1 MKRMLVGAVLCVAA
15 TVLAAQSSAPAS
27 IVIVN
32 GKVWTGDK
40 AKPWAEAV
48 AITGETIT
56 AVGSN
61 AEIRARAEEKKT
73 RVIDAAGRVVVPGIN
88 DAHMHPSSGMPRFE
102 LSLDENAKWSD
113 VALALSSGLDETA
126 KDVWITGSL
135 GPGLAGDPS
144 ITRQKLDE
152 AAPGRKIVLTSF
164 TGHGAVLSTAAM
176 QALGLARDAKDFD
189 GGWYGRDANGD
200 LNGRVFEYA
209 QYAVDRKL
217 ADMASAE
224 ELAGAI
230 TNLNDEAVRHGI
242 TSVQAMTI
250 SSEATYEKA
259 LRDAK
264 IPLRVR
270 LMSLPIDLKGKPWL
284 QKNGAIKFIL
294 DGTPIERGAALR
306 TAKWEGGSQGRE
318 NFASLEPLVAMAV
331 DNNQQLLLHASGD
344 KTVASALNAI
354 AKTKLNRPRIEHGD
368 GMQPDLFPLA
378 KQTGA
383 VVVVNPSHF
392 PFRGAYPK
400 EGLYMPAQSLVK
412 NGIPLAIGSDGPLNP
427 WLNLMFATARDD
439 QPAEALSREEAL
451 RAYTYGSAYAE
462 MTETTKGKIAPGFLA
477 DIAILSQD
485 IFKVPVNALPETRSQ
500 LTIIGG
506 KVVFE
511 E

>member
-1 MKRMLVGAVLCVAA
+1 MKRMLVGAVLCLAA
-15 TVLAAQSSAPAS
+15 TVLAAQPSAPAS

-48 AITGETIT
+48 AITGESIT
-56 AVGSN
+56 AVGTN

-88 DAHMHPSSGMPRFE
+88 DAHLHPASGMPAFS

-113 VALALSSGLDETA
+113 VVAALSSGLDETPA
-126 KDVWITGSL
+126 DLWITGSL
-135 GPGLAGDPS
+135 GPGLAADPS
-144 ITRQKLDE
+144 ITKQKLDA
-152 AAPGRKIVLTSF
+152 AAPGRKIILTSF
-164 TGHGAVLSTAAM
+164 TGHGAILSSAAL
-176 QALGLARDAKDFD
+176 QALGVARDAKDFD

-200 LNGRVFEYA
+200 INGRIFEYA
-209 QYAVDRKL
+209 QYAVDRKF
-217 ADMASAE
+217 ADLASAD
-224 ELAGAI
+224 ELAGAV
-230 TNLNDEAVRHGI
+230 TNLNDEAVRYGI
-242 TSVQAMTI
+242 TSVQAMTVT
-250 SSEATYEKA
+250 SEAAYEKA
-259 LRDAK
+259 LRDAN

-270 LMSLPIDLKGKPWL
+270 LISFPVDPKRKPWL
-284 QKNGAIKFIL
+284 QKNGALKWIL
-294 DGTPIERGAALR
+294 DGTPIESGAALR
-306 TAKWEGGSQGRE
+306 TAKFEGGGQGRE
-318 NFASLEPLVAMAV
+318 NFADLAPLVAMAV

-368 GMQPDLFPLA
+368 GMQADLFPLA

-383 VVVVNPSHF
+383 IVVVNPSHF
-392 PFRGAYPK
+392 PFRGTYPK
-400 EGLYMPAQSLVK
+400 EGVYMPAQSLVK

-427 WLNLMFATARDD
+427 WLNLMFATDRGD

-451 RAYTYGSAYAE
+451 RAYTAGSAYAE

-477 DIAILSQD
+477 DLAILSQD
-485 IFKVPVNALPETRSQ
+485 IFKVPVGALPETRSV
-500 LTIIGG
+500 LTVIGG
-506 KVVFE
+506 KVVHE